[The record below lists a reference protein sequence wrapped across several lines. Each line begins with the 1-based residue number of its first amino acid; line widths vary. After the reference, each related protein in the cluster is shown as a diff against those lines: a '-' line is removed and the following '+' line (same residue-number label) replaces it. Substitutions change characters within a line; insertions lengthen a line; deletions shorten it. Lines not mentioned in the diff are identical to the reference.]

1 VRAFF
6 QKPRG
11 NSWPKKLEKIPEGP
25 FFSLFSGI
33 GVLKASTRQPWKS
46 TTITLASRL
55 AVA

>member
-1 VRAFF
+1 M
-6 QKPRG
+6 KPRG
-11 NSWPKKLEKIPEGP
+11 KSCPKKLENMPEGA

-46 TTITLASRL
+46 ATITAASRL